1 MYGNRVSKS
10 GKRVSEAKMTS
21 VALSEA
27 KGWYAALMNAEFK
40 GRGDREK
47 AVRGRLADKTG
58 IPESYLYRLQYKTR
72 EMRDIAGSAY
82 RALMLAHMAYEEM
95 CLRNEEAAAKH
106 RAERHA
112 LRKAHATADKRSD
125 QSVGMGE
132 ASK

>member
-21 VALSEA
+21 VALTEA
-27 KGWYAALMNAEFK
+27 KDWYDALMNAEFK

-47 AVRGRLADKTG
+47 SVRGRISDETG

-72 EMRDIAGSAY
+72 EMKDVAGSAY
-82 RALMLAHMAYEEM
+82 RALRLAYIDLCRKNEDAAEAY
-95 CLRNEEAAAKH
+95 
-106 RAERHA
+106 RAERIELRSTHA
-112 LRKAHATADKRSD
+112 AVKKRARSR
-125 QSVGMGE
+125 VGMGE